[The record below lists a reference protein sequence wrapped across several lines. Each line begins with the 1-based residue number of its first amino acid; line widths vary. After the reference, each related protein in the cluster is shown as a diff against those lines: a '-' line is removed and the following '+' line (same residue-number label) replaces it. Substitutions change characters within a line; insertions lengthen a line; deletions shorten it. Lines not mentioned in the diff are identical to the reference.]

1 MYDIPSSN
9 LISHT
14 RFDVIIKFLFAKS
27 ILKGYKTSFYR
38 DMYKE
43 HLRVWNNFKEY
54 NNTTKNTYEAFEQC
68 FLNLI
73 KDIGKSGFNKKISTI
88 PVVDKKYILNG
99 SHRLAAALG
108 HNKDVWCHDGV
119 NVIDGQLD
127 CDYRFFKQ
135 LHLNEEYMD
144 QTAIEYCKLKPNTYV
159 VCLFP
164 VVNNKLSEV
173 YDILRSNG
181 DVFYS
186 KQITLNTTGAFN
198 LMRELYLGEK
208 WAGDWRNNYAGFRE
222 KADLCF
228 SDYSPVNVVLI
239 NLDSADIA
247 KKIKQKTRSLFN
259 KGNHSVHINDTHE
272 QSVRISKTIFNN
284 NSIHYINNTN
294 PVNYKTFNTCMNEF
308 YKEIT
313 IRGLN
318 VDDYCVVGSA
328 PLAAYGLRECKDLDY
343 LHFDQKLIKGTQDLI
358 HSHNEYGVGRYH
370 LDREDIIY
378 NPENYFY
385 HRGIKFA
392 SLNVIRKLK
401 EQRNEPKDIIDVKLI
416 DSVLL

>member
-54 NNTTKNTYEAFEQC
+54 NNKTKNTYEAFEKY

-73 KDIGKSGFNKKISTI
+73 KDIGQSGFNKEISTI

-99 SHRLAAALG
+99 SHRLAAALS
-108 HNKDVWCHDGV
+108 HNKDVWCYDGV
-119 NVIDGQLD
+119 NGRDGQLN
-127 CDYRFFKQ
+127 CDYNFFKQ
-135 LHLNEEYMD
+135 LSLNEEYMD

-164 VVNNKLSEV
+164 IVNNKLSEV

-186 KQITLNTTGAFN
+186 KQITLNATGAFN

-208 WAGDWRNNYAGFRE
+208 WAGNWKNNYAGFKH
-222 KADLCF
+222 KANLCF
-228 SDYSPVNVVLI
+228 SDYSPVTVALI
-239 NLDSADIA
+239 SLDNGDIA
-247 KKIKQKTRSLFN
+247 KKVKQKVRNLFN
-259 KGNHSVHINDTHE
+259 IGNHSAHINDTHK
-272 QSVRISKTIFNN
+272 QSVRISKTIFNK
-284 NSIHYINNTN
+284 NSIHYLNTAK
-294 PVNYKTFNTCMNEF
+294 PANYKTFNTCMNEF
-308 YKEIT
+308 YNEIN
-313 IRGLN
+313 IRGLD
-318 VDDYCVVGSA
+318 VDDYCVGGSA
-328 PLAAYGLRECKDLDY
+328 PLTAYGLRECKDLDY
-343 LHFDQKLIKGTQDLI
+343 LHFDQSLIKGTQDLI

-385 HRGIKFA
+385 HRGVKFA
-392 SLNVIRKLK
+392 SLHVIRKLK
-401 EQRNEPKDIIDVKLI
+401 EQRNEPKDVVDVDLI
-416 DSVLL
+416 DSVL